1 MTADTRIYNERTE
14 TVLAIFSEL
23 AQIPRPS
30 HKEDKIRSW
39 LQTWANDNG
48 FSSRTDSFGN
58 ICIYIP
64 ASPGCEAAPVLVLQG
79 HMDMVCENLPEVAI
93 NFDIDPIPLVREDEW
108 LRAAGTTLGAD
119 NGIAIAMALA
129 FALDTEIT
137 RPALEIL
144 ITVEEETGL
153 TGARELD
160 PSLISG
166 KILLN
171 IDSED
176 EGVLTVGCAG
186 GIDSNITVPIS
197 RVQETASNS
206 ESSARLFILQ
216 AGGMLGGHSGV
227 DAHEIRAN
235 AVRMIA
241 RVLWELQQQDINFDL
256 HSVHGGNAH
265 NAIPRDAFALISID
279 SLSELPR
286 IQPVL
291 ESMQEDMRKEFMPAE
306 TGLFLNIQSLDTA
319 ASHLQ
324 KLSADNAARPAIDAE
339 SSRRLIR
346 GLLALPHGP
355 EKFSGQIPGL
365 VETSCNLA
373 TVRCAADT
381 ASILLSQ
388 RSSLE
393 GALHAMTE
401 RIRAVAELLGAEAKN
416 PNSYPPWE
424 PDFNSSLLKRAK
436 DCYVTRFG
444 KEPIVETIHAGL
456 ECGVIG
462 AKIPGMEMISIGP
475 TIKNPHSPDE
485 CLDLPS
491 LEKTITFTVDLLES
505 YAK

>member
-1 MTADTRIYNERTE
+1 MKADIRTYNERTE
-14 TVLAIFSEL
+14 TVLAIFSEI
-23 AQIPRPS
+23 AKIPRPS
-30 HKEDKIRSW
+30 HKEDRIRDW
-39 LQTWANDNG
+39 LQTWARDNG

-58 ICIYIP
+58 ICLYIP

-93 NFDIDPIPLVREDEW
+93 NFDTDPIPLLREDEW

-129 FALDTEIT
+129 FALDTDIT

-186 GIDSNITVPIS
+186 GIDSNITLS
-197 RVQETASNS
+197 LKRT
-206 ESSARLFILQ
+206 SSPPSDNLFIIQ

-235 AVRMIA
+235 AIRVMA
-241 RVLWELQQQDINFDL
+241 RVLWKLKRTGIPYDL
-256 HSVHGGNAH
+256 YAIHGGNAH
-265 NAIPRDAFALISID
+265 NAIPRDTFALISID
-279 SLSELPR
+279 SEDSLPSIQDVLDAMQVEL
-286 IQPVL
+286 
-291 ESMQEDMRKEFMPAE
+291 RKEFMPTE
-306 TGLFLNIQSLDTA
+306 TGLSLSVLPRNKCSD
-319 ASHLQ
+319 HLQ
-324 KLSADNAARPAIDAE
+324 TLSREYASMPALSEA
-339 SSRRLIR
+339 STKSLLR

-373 TVRCAADT
+373 TVRCSVDT
-381 ASILLSQ
+381 ASVLLSQ

-393 GALHAMTE
+393 SALEAMTE
-401 RIRAVAELLGAEAKN
+401 RIRAVAELLGAEARN

-424 PDFNSSLLKRAK
+424 PDFNSSLLQRAK
-436 DCYVTRFG
+436 DCYVARFG
-444 KEPIVETIHAGL
+444 NEPVVETIHAGL

-462 AKIPGMEMISIGP
+462 SKIPGMEMISIGP

-485 CLDLPS
+485 CLNLPS
-491 LEKTITFTVDLLES
+491 LEKTIAFTVDLLES
-505 YAK
+505 YAG